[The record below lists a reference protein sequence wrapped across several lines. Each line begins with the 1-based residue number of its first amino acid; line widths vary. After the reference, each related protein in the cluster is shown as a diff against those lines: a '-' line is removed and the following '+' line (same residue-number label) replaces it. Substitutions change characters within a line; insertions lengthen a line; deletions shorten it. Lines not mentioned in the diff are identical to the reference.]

1 MNVLKTYL
9 KSSFKKFAPYFALS
23 LLCFALYLPGIASI
37 PMDDRDSAHFAQA
50 TRQMLETG
58 NYFQIR
64 YQDITRYQKPPGIN
78 WLQALSVK
86 LLSSPKSNTVWPY
99 RLPSVISAWLSVLLT
114 FAFAKHFIGGSGA
127 GIAACLLACA
137 ILLNV
142 EAHMAVIDTSLLSSV
157 ILMQGALW
165 MVYDKTRQNKPVH
178 WGWALLF
185 FISMAYGILLKGVT
199 LLVGFLTLMTLSY
212 IDRTTRYFKAIHLF
226 WGIILLLLIS
236 AGWLIGV
243 SYAEH
248 TNYLMQMLNH
258 DLLPK
263 LAGGHESHG
272 GYFGTHL
279 FLLLITFWPASLF
292 LWPMAVRTWKQR
304 REPIEKFL
312 IAWILPTWL
321 FFEIMPTKLPQY
333 ILPVFP
339 ALAILTAMMISTFN
353 HRYNTYP
360 KIMRFLISL
369 WVIVSCVLAIGVISI
384 PYLLYMPFSSTAMK
398 MGIASM
404 SLLVI
409 TSIIAARWVFQ
420 GTPLS
425 NDNKTEKRENLHEKA
440 HTGSPYFYAFL
451 TLVIGSVL
459 SFSIAYHSFLPA
471 LTPVWTS
478 QQVAETMVSYPTDD
492 QHPLCVIGYG
502 EPSLVFVQGTHR
514 VQFDSIATLLNT
526 LDEQRNHD
534 DYTIRY
540 ILVDQRFNDDFVQ
553 AMQTHNNTYN
563 ITLSALKTFSTFNY
577 NKGHW
582 IDLTLYSVTL

>member
-1 MNVLKTYL
+1 MNVLITYL
-9 KSSFKKFAPYFALS
+9 KSGFKKLVPYFALS

-64 YQDITRYQKPPGIN
+64 YQDVTRYQKPPGIN

-86 LLSSPKSNTVWPY
+86 LFSSAESKSVWPY

-114 FAFAKHFIGGSGA
+114 FAFAKRFIGASAA
-127 GIAACLLACA
+127 GIAACLLACT

-165 MVYDKTRQNKPVH
+165 IIYDKTRQGKPVH
-178 WGWALLF
+178 WGWSLLF
-185 FISMAYGILLKGVT
+185 FLSMSYGILLKGVT
-199 LLVGFLTLMTLSY
+199 LLVGFLTLITLSY

-226 WGIILLLLIS
+226 WGITLLAFIS

-243 SYAEH
+243 SHAEH
-248 TNYLMQMLNH
+248 TNYLMQMLH
-258 DLLPK
+258 RDLLPK

-279 FLLLITFWPASLF
+279 LLLLITFWPASLF
-292 LWPMAVRTWKQR
+292 LWPMAVRTWKNR

-312 IAWILPTWL
+312 LAWILPTWL

-339 ALAILTAMMISTFN
+339 ALAILTALMIAMPVTHGASDDA
-353 HRYNTYP
+353 RYS
-360 KIMRFLISL
+360 KITRCLIILGGIISFA
-369 WVIVSCVLAIGVISI
+369 LAIGVIEI
-384 PYLLYMPFSSTAMK
+384 PYFLRMPFDNAAMK
-398 MGIASM
+398 IAMGVM
-404 SLLVI
+404 SVFII
-409 TSIIAARWVFQ
+409 TYVIAASWMFQ
-420 GTPLS
+420 AKSCAAQKP
-425 NDNKTEKRENLHEKA
+425 A
-440 HTGSPYFYAFL
+440 YFYAFI
-451 TLVIGSVL
+451 TLIIGCVF
-459 SFSIAYHSFLPA
+459 SFSPAYQWLLPQ

-478 QQVAETMVSYPTDD
+478 QQVAKTMESYPTDD
-492 QHPLCVIGYG
+492 QHPLGVIGYG

-514 VQFDSIATLLNT
+514 VQFNSVIDLTNR
-526 LDEQRNHD
+526 LDEQRHQQD
-534 DYTIRY
+534 HAIRY
-540 ILVDQRFNDDFVQ
+540 ILVDQRFNDDFIQ
-553 AMQTHNNTYN
+553 AMQTHNVTFNT
-563 ITLSALKTFSTFNY
+563 LKTFSTFNY
-577 NKGHW
+577 NKGRW
-582 IDLTLYSVTL
+582 IHLTLYSIIL